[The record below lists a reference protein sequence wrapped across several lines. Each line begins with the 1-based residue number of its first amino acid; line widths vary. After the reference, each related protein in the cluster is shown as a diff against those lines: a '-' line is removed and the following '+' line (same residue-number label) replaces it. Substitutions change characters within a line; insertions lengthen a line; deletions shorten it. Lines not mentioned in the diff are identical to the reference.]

1 MCLQRLAVVIAVD
14 IADLREEQQFLNGA
28 AAVAILLGP
37 DAPLVLDL
45 SRGSHMI
52 NTLDFYKPV
61 VISLSFSIILQGF
74 ASASNKCSP
83 LHAWCSQGW
92 DDPFPLMRDGAYSID
107 CYMTCLANCIG
118 KSSCRMAFVSL
129 VFKLQLL
136 VLLLI
141 LKLCHSE
148 N

>member
-37 DAPLVLDL
+37 DATLVLDS

-61 VISLSFSIILQGF
+61 VLSLSFSIMLQGF
-74 ASASNKCSP
+74 ASASNKC
-83 LHAWCSQGW
+83 
-92 DDPFPLMRDGAYSID
+92 
-107 CYMTCLANCIG
+107 
-118 KSSCRMAFVSL
+118 
-129 VFKLQLL
+129 
-136 VLLLI
+136 
-141 LKLCHSE
+141 
-148 N
+148 